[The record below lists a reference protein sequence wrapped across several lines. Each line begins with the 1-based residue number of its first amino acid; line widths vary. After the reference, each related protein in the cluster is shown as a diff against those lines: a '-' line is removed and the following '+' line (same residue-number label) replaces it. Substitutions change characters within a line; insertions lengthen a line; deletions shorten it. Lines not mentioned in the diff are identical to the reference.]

1 MFFIGA
7 EGWRN
12 EACEQ
17 FCSQVTRTVL
27 LGGDSCAGASSIGPA
42 FYSLVTG
49 RKSIIDYLA
58 KARPQAKG
66 LNPNDFVDPSILKEI
81 EESGFVKRY
90 GK

>member
-1 MFFIGA
+1 
-7 EGWRN
+7 
-12 EACEQ
+12 
-17 FCSQVTRTVL
+17 VL

-42 FYSLVTG
+42 FYSLVG
-49 RKSIIDYLA
+49 NRIIDYLA